1 MFSHIFFDLDGTLID
16 SRPGILASA
25 LHTIDTLKVP
35 QDERPEDLTPFI
47 GPPLRHSF
55 MQLFGFDATKA
66 ERATEIYRE
75 FYGREGMHMFT
86 VYPGIEE
93 QLIKLKEKGLALSLV
108 TSKAWV
114 YAEKIVEEAGLLKY
128 FSELSGCEISGER
141 SEKEELIHYTLEKLG
156 LKPGPQIVM
165 AGDRYHDIRGAKAA
179 GIGSAA
185 VLYGYGSREEL
196 ENENPGLLI
205 PSPGD
210 LACLLTSRA

>member
-1 MFSHIFFDLDGTLID
+1 MFTHIFFDLDGTLID

-25 LHTIDTLKVP
+25 LHTIDTLNVP
-35 QDERPEDLTPFI
+35 PDERPKDMTPFI

-55 MQLFGFDATKA
+55 MQLFGFNAAKA

-86 VYPGIEE
+86 VYPGIEDE
-93 QLIKLKEKGLALSLV
+93 LKKLKEKGLILSLV

-128 FSELSGCEISGER
+128 FTELSGCEINGDR
-141 SEKEELIHYTLEKLG
+141 SEKVELIHYTLDKLG
-156 LKPGPQIVM
+156 LKPGSQIVM
-165 AGDRYHDIRGAKAA
+165 AGDRYHDIRGAKEA
-179 GIGSAA
+179 GISSAA

-196 ENENPGLLI
+196 EKENPGLLI
-205 PSPGD
+205 PAPGD
-210 LACLLTSRA
+210 LACLLAFKA